1 MLYWCVIAGVFCH
14 IKWMGCIACRGSGT
28 SPEAL
33 QCLCDPGWADV
44 HSRRL
49 SGGKPWKSHG
59 KTLEH
64 HQEMMG
70 LLGKRNWLSL
80 GSSIIPYIAG
90 LSHVITLCTYPLL
103 SDIKWDDPPS
113 DLKHPLSMVPKWF
126 HPLHPPWFRT
136 GVSLGNLGMFCLEQV
151 PGEGK
156 IAIYSIVLVGWP
168 PMGIYFGRKIMQ
180 GT

>member
-1 MLYWCVIAGVFCH
+1 MLYWCVIAVVYCH

-44 HSRRL
+44 HLRRL

-103 SDIKWDDPPS
+103 SDIKWMILQVIWNTPFLWSPNDFIPYIHHGFEPG
-113 DLKHPLSMVPKWF
+113 
-126 HPLHPPWFRT
+126 FRWVT
-136 GVSLGNLGMFCLEQV
+136 LGCFAWNKSLV
-151 PGEGK
+151 KGK
-156 IAIYSIVLVGWP
+156 LQFTA
-168 PMGIYFGRKIMQ
+168 
-180 GT
+180 